1 MRCPSLLMLV
11 LSRLAKTLKNV
22 YWRLKKMSATEYEI
36 IINLLTQ
43 QNDILNAIYVAI
55 LFVIGV
61 AAAGIVL
68 FLLYKFICLFF

>member
-1 MRCPSLLMLV
+1 
-11 LSRLAKTLKNV
+11 
-22 YWRLKKMSATEYEI
+22 MSEIQAQEI
-36 IINLLTQ
+36 ISLLTQ

-68 FLLYKFICLFF
+68 LLLYKFICLFF